1 VGGTAMK
8 YYDFVDRL
16 PPIGKLVIIEG
27 VETLLAERALTIL
40 LDRLLPK
47 EMRELNLD
55 LFDGTEQEHVG
66 KIADAIGAMPFLAER
81 RVTVVRRVHEMR
93 AQLRRELWEVAQT
106 IPSGNTLILEDL
118 LPPAKKTKPEPLGT
132 LAGRSALRIDTTA
145 TVEVR
150 ERFIRET
157 LAELGAKAQAR
168 VIASLAES
176 EAELAAIRT
185 DLQKLALEGKTITMA
200 DVERE
205 SLVIEDPKAYQ
216 YASALVSG
224 RAGEALAIAFDMLEN
239 DPRGAAI
246 PLIGALATEFGLIW
260 ELSRPAGEIPARYRW
275 RERTLRPLAD
285 RIGERRARFGYECAL
300 RGFEAIVTGR
310 IEDPRL
316 AVELLT
322 AEIAGRIGKA

>member
-1 VGGTAMK
+1 MK

-81 RVTVVRRVHEMR
+81 
-93 AQLRRELWEVAQT
+93 RRELWEVAQT

-185 DLQKLALEGKTITMA
+185 D
-200 DVERE
+200 
-205 SLVIEDPKAYQ
+205 
-216 YASALVSG
+216 
-224 RAGEALAIAFDMLEN
+224 
-239 DPRGAAI
+239 
-246 PLIGALATEFGLIW
+246 
-260 ELSRPAGEIPARYRW
+260 
-275 RERTLRPLAD
+275 
-285 RIGERRARFGYECAL
+285 
-300 RGFEAIVTGR
+300 
-310 IEDPRL
+310 
-316 AVELLT
+316 
-322 AEIAGRIGKA
+322 